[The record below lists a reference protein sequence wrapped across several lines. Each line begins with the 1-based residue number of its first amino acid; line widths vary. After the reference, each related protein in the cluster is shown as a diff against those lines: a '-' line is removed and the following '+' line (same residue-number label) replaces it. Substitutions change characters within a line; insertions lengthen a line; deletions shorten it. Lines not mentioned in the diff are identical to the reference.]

1 MRGETKKVKGKAPVL
16 LPIVE
21 ALNRAKW
28 GKSVSY
34 LRPTGK
40 PIDTVRRCLSA
51 AFEGYPIWI
60 KVSCNDAVKT
70 WKLTW
75 DWGKGQRI

>member
-1 MRGETKKVKGKAPVL
+1 
-16 LPIVE
+16 VE
-21 ALNRAKW
+21 ALHRAKW

-51 AFEGYPIWI
+51 AFKGCPIWI
-60 KVSCNDAVKT
+60 KVSGDDAART
-70 WKLTW
+70 WTLTW
-75 DWGKGQRI
+75 GWGKGQRI